1 MTPDDAL
8 VRQYAQAIMAL
19 VREDIRD
26 GRIPPDVRSF
36 SDLHAYVDANEY
48 ADDVGVPQPAGDYDL
63 VNAVESRVD
72 ELLAAGSVNSSSG
85 LADD

>member
-1 MTPDDAL
+1 MRQYAEAIIAL
-8 VRQYAQAIMAL
+8 VRA
-19 VREDIRD
+19 DIRD

-48 ADDVGVPQPAGDYDL
+48 ADDVGVPQSAGDYDL

-72 ELLAAGSVNSSSG
+72 EMLAAGSVDRSG
-85 LADD
+85 PADE